1 MRFPPRVQHLLPE
14 VRDFA
19 FIFELVLNVVLAAA
33 SFTRRQRPPPDDT
46 EDDTKETFCEKKLM
60 MMTKRERKRESLVAH
75 KNVDKMEAFGCLTF
89 SPKKQLSLKQ
99 RVGYSVAFLFPPRTI
114 RRTRRDTTRV
124 PSSLPRWTAQY
135 YANNFFR
142 SRRVGVE
149 VSTRTLRPLSRI
161 EHHVSS
167 LVQDEEDTGRRK
179 NEQQMGEFEHGQ
191 TVVGV
196 FFAHRRRF
204 DREIDVRTRE
214 VRARAPPDFH
224 R

>member
-1 MRFPPRVQHLLPE
+1 MPHFFPEEAAFFETEGRLFGRFPFSSSDDSKNTTRHNA
-14 VRDFA
+14 RS
-19 FIFELVLNVVLAAA
+19 VVP
-33 SFTRRQRPPPDDT
+33 S
-46 EDDTKETFCEKKLM
+46 
-60 MMTKRERKRESLVAH
+60 SLDCAII
-75 KNVDKMEAFGCLTF
+75 NANNFF
-89 SPKKQLSLKQ
+89 LSLKQ
-99 RVGYSVAFLFPPRTI
+99 RVR
-114 RRTRRDTTRV
+114 
-124 PSSLPRWTAQY
+124 
-135 YANNFFR
+135 
-142 SRRVGVE
+142 VE

-161 EHHVSS
+161 AHHVSS

-224 R
+224 W

>member
-1 MRFPPRVQHLLPE
+1 MPHFFPEEAAFFETEGRLFGRRFPFSSS
-14 VRDFA
+14 DDSK
-19 FIFELVLNVVLAAA
+19 NT
-33 SFTRRQRPPPDDT
+33 TR
-46 EDDTKETFCEKKLM
+46 
-60 MMTKRERKRESLVAH
+60 H
-75 KNVDKMEAFGCLTF
+75 N
-89 SPKKQLSLKQ
+89 
-99 RVGYSVAFLFPPRTI
+99 
-114 RRTRRDTTRV
+114 TTRV

-135 YANNFFR
+135 YANNFFL
-142 SRRVGVE
+142 SLKQRVRVE

-224 R
+224 W

>member
-1 MRFPPRVQHLLPE
+1 MWIKWKHWMPHFFPKEARELL
-14 VRDFA
+14 
-19 FIFELVLNVVLAAA
+19 
-33 SFTRRQRPPPDDT
+33 
-46 EDDTKETFCEKKLM
+46 
-60 MMTKRERKRESLVAH
+60 
-75 KNVDKMEAFGCLTF
+75 
-89 SPKKQLSLKQ
+89 LKQ

-124 PSSLPRWTAQY
+124 PSSFPRWTAQY
-135 YANNFFR
+135 YANNFFL
-142 SRRVGVE
+142 SLKQRVRVE

-224 R
+224 W